1 MPLIVG
7 RIRGAACRQQP
18 AGNFLRYAGTVAVD
32 AKRGKL
38 LDRDRHAGRA
48 AARSTGMG
56 IMLFPTFAFLA
67 FFAVFLPVYWAIR
80 PHRGRMLWLL
90 VASCVFYM
98 SWNPWLILLILF
110 SASVDYFA
118 GLAIE
123 KSQSARWRRTLLIGS
138 ITLNLSLLGF
148 FKYAN
153 FFLDSTYRVLGL
165 FEVSLSRPTLDIIL
179 PLGISFYTFETI
191 SYIVDVY
198 RGRARAVRDP
208 LDYAIFIMFFPHLVA
223 GPIVRPRDFLPQLR
237 RRKIFDWDRGHLGIR
252 LFLLGFFKKSIV
264 ADYLGELVVDP
275 VFADPVAFGSW
286 SIWLG
291 VLGYAIQIYGDF
303 SGYSDMGI
311 GLAHMLGFKLPMNFN
326 YPYLAANVSDFW
338 RRWHISLSSWLRD
351 YLFIP
356 LGGSKH
362 GTLRTYANLML
373 VMLLGGLWHGA
384 NWTFVVWGLYHGLL
398 LAGHRAMP
406 WPRWLGRAALRPL
419 CVVATFIAV
428 CVGWV
433 FFRAATLEQA
443 GLMVMRMAWPT
454 EGAALARSSAVLA
467 VGCVALTLIGHL
479 LGSRIDVIRAE
490 RRVPVPVMASALA
503 LLLALGLLLVPEGG
517 RTFIYF
523 QF

>member
-1 MPLIVG
+1 
-7 RIRGAACRQQP
+7 
-18 AGNFLRYAGTVAVD
+18 
-32 AKRGKL
+32 
-38 LDRDRHAGRA
+38 
-48 AARSTGMG
+48 
-56 IMLFPTFAFLA
+56 MLFPTLTFIG
-67 FFAVFLPVYWAIR
+67 FFAVFMPIYWAIR

-90 VASCVFYM
+90 AASCVFYM

-110 SASVDYFA
+110 SASADYVA
-118 GLAIE
+118 GLFIE
-123 KSQSARWRRTLLIGS
+123 SSPSPAVRRALLIGS
-138 ITLNLSLLGF
+138 ISLNLSLLGF

-165 FEVSLSRPTLDIIL
+165 FDVSLSRPTLDIIL

-191 SYIVDVY
+191 SYIVNVY
-198 RGRARAVRDP
+198 RGRSRAVRDP

-237 RRKIFDWDRGHLGIR
+237 RPKRLDWERMHLGVRMI
-252 LFLLGFFKKSIV
+252 LLGFFKKSIV
-264 ADYLGELVVDP
+264 ADYLGEWVVDP
-275 VFADPVAFGSW
+275 IFANPAAYGSW

-291 VLGYAIQIYGDF
+291 VLGYAVQIYGDF

-311 GLAHMLGFKLPMNFN
+311 GLAHMLGFKLPQNFN
-326 YPYLAANVSDFW
+326 YPYLAVNVADFW

-356 LGGSKH
+356 LGGSKY
-362 GTLRTYANLML
+362 GTWRTYRNLMI

-398 LAGHRAMP
+398 LAVHRAVP
-406 WPRWLGRAALRPL
+406 WPGWLGRAALRPL
-419 CVVATFIAV
+419 CVIATFVAV

-433 FFRAATLEQA
+433 FFRAVSLEQA
-443 GLMVMRMAWPT
+443 GLILARMAWPV
-454 EGAALARSSAVLA
+454 EGGALPRASAALA
-467 VGCVALTLIGHL
+467 VGCLALTLLGHL
-479 LGSRIDVIRAE
+479 LGSHTNVIRTE
-490 RRVPVPVMASALA
+490 RRVPVPVMAGALA
-503 LLLALGLLLVPEGG
+503 VLLALGLLLFPEGG